1 MRSLAVIGTGISGLG
16 VAHLLRDRFD
26 LTVYEQNGYAGG
38 HTHTVLVD
46 EDGRKLPVDT
56 GFMVY
61 NEVTYPNLT
70 RLFRELQVETKPTD
84 MSFSV
89 QHLPAAVE
97 YNGCSFN
104 QIFGQRRNVLR
115 PRFWRML
122 LSIGRFNEEAVAAL
136 GDPRNSELTLKRW
149 VSERG
154 YSREFMELY
163 LVPMSSAV
171 WSTPPELME
180 EFPATT
186 LIRFWHNHGFLGMHT
201 HHPWRTVV
209 DGARSYV
216 SRITGPLGN
225 RVQTGRRVVRVSRSE
240 SPGRVRVTCEDGRWE
255 DYDKVVLACHG
266 DQALRLLAD
275 PTGLERRLLGE
286 FKYQKNDV
294 LLHTDDSVM
303 PRRKRCWASWNYH
316 VDRDGSGRIR
326 PSTHYWMNRLQGVSD
341 RRDYFVSLNA
351 GHLVDG
357 SRVLRRLEYE
367 HPLFSLGAIRAQS
380 ELPGLNRLGPDQTTF
395 YCGAWFRYGFHEDGL
410 TSALE
415 CARAI
420 AGEEIWEGAPGW
432 ASHL

>member
-1 MRSLAVIGTGISGLG
+1 MKTLAVIGTGISGLG
-16 VAHLLRDRFD
+16 VAHLLKERFD
-26 LTVYEQNGYAGG
+26 MTVYEQNGYAGG

-46 EDGRKLPVDT
+46 EGGRKLPVDT

-70 RLFRELQVETKPTD
+70 RLFRELEVETKPTD

-89 QHLPAAVE
+89 QHLPARME

-104 QIFGQRRNVLR
+104 QIFGQRRNVFR
-115 PRFWRML
+115 PKFWRML
-122 LSIGRFNEEAVAAL
+122 LSIGRFNAEAVAAL
-136 GDPRNSELTLKRW
+136 GDPRNADLTLKEW
-149 VSERG
+149 VRERG
-154 YSREFMELY
+154 YTPEFMELY

-209 DGARSYV
+209 NGARSYV

-225 RVQTGRRVVRVSRSE
+225 RLQVGRRAARVSRSE
-240 SPGRVRVTCEDGRWE
+240 VPGKVRVTCEDGHQA

-266 DQALRLLAD
+266 DQALRLLSD
-275 PTGLERRLLGE
+275 PTPDEARLLGE
-286 FKYQKNDV
+286 FKYQKNSV
-294 LLHTDDSVM
+294 LLHSDESVM
-303 PRRKRCWASWNYH
+303 PRRRRCWASWNY
-316 VDRDGSGRIR
+316 RLDGKEEGGIL

-341 RRDYFVSLNA
+341 RRNYFVSLNA
-351 GHLVDG
+351 GHLVNEKK
-357 SRVLRRLEYE
+357 VLRRLEYE
-367 HPLFSLGAIRAQS
+367 HPLFNLGAIRAQA
-380 ELPGLNRLGPDQTTF
+380 ELPGLNRIGPDQTT
-395 YCGAWFRYGFHEDGL
+395 YYSGAWFRYGFHEDGL

-420 AGEEIWEGAPGW
+420 SGEELWEGAPGW
-432 ASHL
+432 AAHR